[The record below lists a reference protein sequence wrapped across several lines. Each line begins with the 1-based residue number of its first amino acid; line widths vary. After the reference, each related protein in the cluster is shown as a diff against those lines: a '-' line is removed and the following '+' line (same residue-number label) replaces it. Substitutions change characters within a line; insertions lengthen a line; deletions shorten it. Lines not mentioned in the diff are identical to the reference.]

1 MTGSLQVA
9 VNLTWLAPGRVG
21 GSEEYLVRQLSGIPD
36 DPSIEPTIYCQ
47 SGLVAAHPALA
58 ARFRSVAVPL
68 RRDRRS
74 TRILA
79 EHTWLAAQTRSADVV
94 HHGGGT
100 APLIGRRPVVLT
112 VHDLQYLSY
121 PEHFGRGRHS
131 YLDRMMPRSVRRAEV
146 VTVPSAYVKRT
157 VIDAFDADA
166 RKVVVVPHGVPEL
179 AKPPEIEVEATLAR
193 YGVGRRP
200 FVVYPA
206 ITHPHKGHAVLIEML
221 AHLDSE
227 IVVVLVGGEGS
238 AEAAVRRA
246 IAASGQEDRVVRT
259 GRVPVADRDALI
271 SAAAAMVFPSEYE
284 GFGAPLVEAMVLDT
298 PVVCSRAEAVVEVV
312 GPAAVIVDDAGPR
325 AWAAGVSEAL
335 DRRAELVGLGRVRR
349 RDFTPEISGAALVAA
364 YRQAS
369 S

>member
-1 MTGSLQVA
+1 VTDLLRVA

-21 GSEEYLVRQLSGIPD
+21 GSEEYLVRQLSGLPD
-36 DPSIEPTIYCQ
+36 DPSIQPTIYCQ
-47 SGLVAAHPALA
+47 STLAEAHPALV
-58 ARFRSVAVPL
+58 ARFPSVAVPL

-74 TRILA
+74 LRILA
-79 EHTWLAAQTRSADVV
+79 EHTWLAAYTRSADLV

-100 APLIGRRPVVLT
+100 APMIGRRPVVLT

-121 PEHFGRGRHS
+121 PEHFGRARHS
-131 YLDRMMPRSVRRAEV
+131 YLDRMMPRSVHRAEV

-157 VIDAFDADA
+157 VVDAFGADPD
-166 RKVVVVPHGVPEL
+166 KVVVVPHGVPEL
-179 AKPPEIEVEATLAR
+179 AKPPATEVEATLAR
-193 YGVGRRP
+193 YGVGSRP

-227 IVVVLVGGEGS
+227 IAVVLVGGEGT
-238 AEAAVRRA
+238 AEAAVRHS
-246 IAASGQEDRVVRT
+246 IAASGRADRVVRT

-271 SAAAAMVFPSEYE
+271 SAAAALVFPSEYE

-298 PVVCSRAEAVVEVV
+298 PVVCSRAEAVIEVV
-312 GPAAVIVDDAGPR
+312 GPAAVVVDDAGPR
-325 AWAAGVSEAL
+325 AWAAGVLEAL

-349 RDFTPEISGAALVAA
+349 REFTPEISGEALAAA